1 MKLMRYI
8 LAVFIAAVVV
18 KMPASLALPEKSKNN
33 NKSLKTSVSFLGKI
47 KNIIV
52 LMLENRSF
60 DHFFG
65 FSKPDLNVNGLSGKE
80 FNYEDVKDKESK
92 KVFVSNNHHT

>member
-1 MKLMRYI
+1 MRYI

-65 FSKPDLNVNGLSGKE
+65 DDGLGFQEISEKAILIHPEPDFIQYSV
-80 FNYEDVKDKESK
+80 
-92 KVFVSNNHHT
+92 TQACA

>member
-18 KMPASLALPEKSKNN
+18 TMPASLALPEKSKNN
-33 NKSLKTSVSFLGKI
+33 NRDLKTSVSFLGKI
-47 KNIIV
+47 KHVIV

-65 FSKPDLNVNGLSGKE
+65 FSNQ
-80 FNYEDVKDKESK
+80 
-92 KVFVSNNHHT
+92 T